1 MIVDKD
7 NPPPLRS
14 AMSAVAWERCPDP
27 FHVDAFKGT
36 GVNLD
41 KAIVIGAA
49 EISKGERREGWM
61 ALDWCGNPVGW
72 IHDGAEVVGEP
83 DQYEIKQ
90 GLYGKEWHPITSAQ
104 P

>member
-7 NPPPLRS
+7 TPPPLRS
-14 AMSAVAWERCPDP
+14 AMSAVAWERCGDP

-36 GVNLD
+36 GVDLD
-41 KAIVIGAA
+41 KAICIGG
-49 EISKGERREGWM
+49 EISKGVRREGWM

-72 IHDGAEVVGEP
+72 IHDGAEVAGDP
-83 DQYEIKQ
+83 QPYEIKQ
-90 GLYGKEWHPITSAQ
+90 GPFGKEWHPIAGEQ